1 MPILKVLPAGVYL
14 SVNASPATITAGDL
28 PALFARNSCKS
39 ILLEITKHEVVADYA
54 QFVCELGRLTQAG
67 VEIAIDDVG
76 TGYSGLSHLLKT
88 KPHLMKLD
96 IELVQGID
104 GDLARQSLVKGLSHF
119 ARTTGCRLVAEGVE
133 TAAELHT
140 LRDLGVDLIQGYL
153 LGRPS
158 DVKTAL
164 AWF

>member
-1 MPILKVLPAGVYL
+1 
-14 SVNASPATITAGDL
+14 
-28 PALFARNSCKS
+28 
-39 ILLEITKHEVVADYA
+39 
-54 QFVCELGRLTQAG
+54 LGRLTQAG
-67 VEIAIDDVG
+67 VEIVIDDVG

-104 GDLARQSLVKGLSHF
+104 GDLARQSLAKGLSHF
-119 ARTTGCRLVAEGVE
+119 ARTTGCRLVAKGVE